1 MASKQ
6 ANNKDNAKDNTKDI
20 KKPES
25 KKQDAKKEN
34 FQYIVRIAGKDL
46 NGERP
51 VSLALSDLKGIGPR
65 LASIITK
72 RLNIDGKLKIGD
84 LPEEETD
91 RIREYVESKQYDGVP
106 AWAMNHRR
114 ESVSG
119 EDLNLVS
126 NDLDIMIQDD
136 INLLKK
142 MKAYRGIRH
151 ETGKKVRGQRTRSN
165 GRRGLTVGVQRK
177 KE

>member
-6 ANNKDNAKDNTKDI
+6 DNKQDN
-20 KKPES
+20 KKQEP

-46 NGERP
+46 DGERS
-51 VSLALSDLKGIGPR
+51 VELALSDLKGIGPR
-65 LASIITK
+65 LAQIITRK
-72 RLNIDGKLKIGD
+72 LNINGKTKIGE

-91 RIREYVESKQYDGVP
+91 RIRDYVESKEYEGVP
-106 AWAMNHRR
+106 VWAKNHRR
-114 ESVSG
+114 DAVNG

-126 NDLDIMIQDD
+126 NDLDIIIQDD
-136 INLLKK
+136 INLMKK
-142 MKAYRGIRH
+142 MKSYRGIRH
-151 ETGKKVRGQRTRSN
+151 ELGKKVRGQRTRSN

-177 KE
+177 KQ